1 MSLAQNLGISTEFS
15 TIIIER
21 HYMKKSKYNISLR
34 DSFYDDSFSCLSF
47 ESIDNEA
54 SYEGEI
60 EMNNF
65 LKDHNIEDLDISE
78 LNDNDIDDL
87 SLI

>member
-1 MSLAQNLGISTEFS
+1 MSLAQNLGISAEFS

-21 HYMKKSKYNISLR
+21 HYMKKGKYYISLR
-34 DSFYDDSFSCLSF
+34 DSFYDDPFSCLSF
-47 ESIDNEA
+47 ESIDDEA

-65 LKDHNIEDLDISE
+65 LEDHNIEDLDISK

>member
-1 MSLAQNLGISTEFS
+1 MNNN
-15 TIIIER
+15 R
-21 HYMKKSKYNISLR
+21 YNKKLR
-34 DSFYDDSFSCLSF
+34 DSFYNDSYSYLGF
-47 ESIDNEA
+47 ESSARQDLF
-54 SYEGEI
+54 EGEI

-65 LKDHNIEDLDISE
+65 LEDHNIEDLDISE